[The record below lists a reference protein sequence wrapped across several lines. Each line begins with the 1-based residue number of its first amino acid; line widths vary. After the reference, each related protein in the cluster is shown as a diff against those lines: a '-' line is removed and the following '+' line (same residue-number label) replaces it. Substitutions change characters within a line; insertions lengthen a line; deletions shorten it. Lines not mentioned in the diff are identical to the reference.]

1 MYEDSGDIGNGAKM
15 KYLVTGAAG
24 FIGSNLTDRLIK
36 EGHEVV
42 CVDINDDGYWNDK
55 AENYIGWDIRDTSK
69 MFEIS
74 KDVDVIFHLA
84 AETKIQES
92 IKNPVKCFDVNSM
105 GTCSLLEAAKE
116 NNVSKFIFSSTS
128 AIYKCDWLIQPEDS
142 DEHCLNPYSSS
153 KKNAENIC
161 KLYSEMYEVDTLIF
175 RYFNVYGPRQ
185 QEEGQYA
192 PVLGIFLKQ
201 LTENKPLT
209 IVGDGSQKRD
219 LVYVDDVV
227 NANILGATVETESGS
242 LYNVG
247 SGTNYSIQEI
257 ADMISPVQTYI
268 DKRPGE
274 IQSTKALINKIEND
288 LQWTP
293 TTSMKDWLKNELKD
307 IEWQKKQLV

>member
-1 MYEDSGDIGNGAKM
+1 MYEDIRNIRNGAKM

-24 FIGSNLTDRLIK
+24 FIGSNLTDRLLD

-42 CVDINDDGYWNDK
+42 CVDINADGYWNDK
-55 AENYIGWDIRDTSK
+55 AENHIGWDIRDTSK

-74 KDVDVIFHLA
+74 NGVDVIFHLA

-92 IKNPVKCFDVNSM
+92 IKNPIECFDVNTT

-128 AIYKCDWLIQPEDS
+128 GIYKCDWLIQPEDS
-142 DEHCLNPYSSS
+142 AEDCLNPYSAS
-153 KKNAENIC
+153 KKNAENIV
-161 KLYSEMYEVDTLIF
+161 KMYSDMYGLNTLIF

-185 QEEGQYA
+185 HEEGQYA

-201 LTENKPLT
+201 LRENKPLT

-227 NANILGATVETESGS
+227 NANILGATTHTESGS

-247 SGTNYSIQEI
+247 SGINYSIQEI

-274 IQSTKALINKIEND
+274 IQSTKAVISKIEND
-288 LQWTP
+288 LQWKP
-293 TTSMKDWLKNELKD
+293 TTSMEDWLKNELKD